1 MPKRRIANAS
11 TSTRTAWA
19 KRERRKLMASLERQQ
34 ERDQVHVLLRRQR
47 LAEHRRHHAL
57 GEARHGSRAGGI
69 EDLLHDV
76 VGGLDLRDLREIRTD
91 RRGADLAR
99 LVARDA
105 AALGAEDHLAGL
117 RVARELDLSR
127 RAPAGGSASGLRDVV
142 ERDVDVAAQGLQE

>member
-57 GEARHGSRAGGI
+57 GEARHRSRAGGI

-105 AALGAEDHLAGL
+105 ADRKSTRLNSSHLVISYAVFCLKKKIPSSITGTAEAGHT
-117 RVARELDLSR
+117 DL
-127 RAPAGGSASGLRDVV
+127 
-142 ERDVDVAAQGLQE
+142 